1 MDINLGPINSSAVS
15 FVLKNGTP
23 LTLMLKDVDVTRAM
37 GEYESFLRTGAPRF
51 GRYGG
56 VNFKNNAEAL
66 FEEAV
71 VDFNDVAAVK
81 SLQRIEK

>member
-15 FVLKNGTP
+15 FMMKGAAP
-23 LTLMLKDVDVTRAM
+23 LTLMLKDTDAGRAVN
-37 GEYESFLRTGAPRF
+37 EFESYLRTGAPRF